1 MNIVTDYS
9 AINDEVINDIHKIL
23 YSKEIEYSDII
34 LSEKLLDIDDNIIIP
49 CVSNYNIF
57 KSRSPNNNIKIL
69 KNRFYCDFILNN
81 KNYQN
86 YDVIPIDFNMP
97 SNRKRNCILH
107 INFNFFIRESKNF
120 SNRLKLLLGVL
131 SYYCEFNYKINP
143 ITVRSDDINIQILT
157 PAQNDIYGVS
167 ITQIIMALQ
176 RNRVPMSEQ
185 LEESLSDL
193 YIRFDYTIPDMISL
207 LSNFSDCTP
216 LSRLKN
222 NFKTHDFSS
231 LFE

>member
-1 MNIVTDYS
+1 MNIVADYS

-23 YSKEIEYSDII
+23 YLKEIDYSDII
-34 LSEKLLDIDDNIIIP
+34 LSDKLLDTLDNIIIP
-49 CVSNYNIF
+49 CASNYSIF
-57 KSRSPNNNIKIL
+57 KSRNPNKNIKIL
-69 KNRFYCDFILNN
+69 KNRFFCNFILNN
-81 KNYQN
+81 KNYNN
-86 YDVIPIDFNMP
+86 YDVIPIDFNVP
-97 SNRKRNCILH
+97 LNRKHNHILH

-120 SNRLKLLLGVL
+120 LNRLKLLLGVL

-143 ITVRSDDINIQILT
+143 ITVNSDDINIQILT

-193 YIRFDYTIPDMISL
+193 YIPFDYTISDMLSI

-216 LSRLKN
+216 LSQLKN
-222 NFKTHDFSS
+222 NFNTHDFSS